1 MRVGDLVKW
10 NKLGNG
16 YGHLGL
22 VVEVYSNGDYRVYWI
37 IDNDYEYYD
46 ERSSNVRPLSSWG

>member
-10 NKLGNG
+10 NKRGNG

-22 VVEVYSNGDYRVYWI
+22 VVKVWRGGGYRVHWI
-37 IDNDYEYYD
+37 EDNDYEYYGKGTK
-46 ERSSNVRPLSSWG
+46 NVILLSSWR